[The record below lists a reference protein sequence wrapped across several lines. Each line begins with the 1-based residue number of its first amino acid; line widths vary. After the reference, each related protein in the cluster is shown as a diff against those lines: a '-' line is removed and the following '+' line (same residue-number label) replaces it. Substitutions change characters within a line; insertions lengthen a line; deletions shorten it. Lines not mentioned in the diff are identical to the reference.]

1 MIVERAE
8 LAERIVATELPP
20 PPDWAA
26 KQAAEASEAATRRAA
41 VRLSGYIGHRPV
53 DVLAAHLADV
63 SVTSSDTM
71 LAPSIFG
78 ESDLCDWLRREP
90 RLVAAPGAGG
100 NAEIEFRDA
109 SGKLPGALFG
119 DPLEPDADRVLLH
132 VQRVLAAVHDGVT
145 LGVRHLDRSCLA
157 LGDLCNDLAA
167 VSGADAFTKLFVSA
181 GQESVTGWHQ
191 DPQDVLVLMLWGKK
205 RFQVAQPGADPGQS
219 TPFTLAID
227 VDLREGDCLLLPKA
241 RMHRAVP
248 LGDWSGLMS
257 IALLRHEDWLERGC
271 VPAHLG
277 TDTFPSSGDAFRLLL
292 RSRYAPL
299 NAAAESLDRLVRT
312 RSPGGIR
319 PVAADG
325 PESLLALCGG
335 RLYRLDHEAFTVLAD
350 IHALGPI
357 PLRNVLGSPTALPL
371 ANQLAAEGLVD
382 VVGGQSV

>member
-8 LAERIVATELPP
+8 LAERILAPGLPAP
-20 PPDWAA
+20 PVWAA
-26 KQAAEASEAATRRAA
+26 EQAAEVSEAAVRRAEL
-41 VRLSGYIGHRPV
+41 RLSGYVGDRSA
-53 DVLAAHLADV
+53 DVLARHLADV
-63 SVTSSDTM
+63 RVTSSD
-71 LAPSIFG
+71 APVARSVFG
-78 ESDLCDWLRREP
+78 EDDLCDWLRREP
-90 RLVAAPGAGG
+90 RLVAAPGVGG

-132 VQRVLAAVHDGVT
+132 VQRVLAAVHNGVT

-191 DPQDVLVLMLWGKK
+191 DPQDVLVLMLWGRK
-205 RFQVAQPGADPGQS
+205 RFQVAPPDAGGVEDRPS
-219 TPFTLAID
+219 TVSVD
-227 VDLREGDCLLLPKA
+227 VELREGDCLLLPKA

-257 IALLRHEDWLERGC
+257 IALLRYEDWIERRC
-271 VPAHLG
+271 VPTHLG
-277 TDTFPSSGDAFRLLL
+277 TDTFPYGENAFRLLL

-299 NAAAESLDRLVRT
+299 GNVAESLDSVVRT

-319 PVAADG
+319 PVAADS
-325 PESLLALCGG
+325 PESVLVLCGG
-335 RLYRLDHEAFTVLAD
+335 RLYRLDHEAFRVLAD
-350 IHALGPI
+350 IHGSGPI
-357 PLRNVLGSPTALPL
+357 PVGTLGSSAALPITNRL
-371 ANQLAAEGLVD
+371 TAEGLVD
-382 VVGGQSV
+382 VVGGQRV